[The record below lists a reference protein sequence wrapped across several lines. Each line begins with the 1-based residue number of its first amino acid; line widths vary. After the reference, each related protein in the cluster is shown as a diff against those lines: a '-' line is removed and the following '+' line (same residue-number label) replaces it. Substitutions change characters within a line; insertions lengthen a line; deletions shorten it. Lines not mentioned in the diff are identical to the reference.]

1 MATPLPVK
9 LLAGGPS
16 VQTVRHAPLLNTA
29 YKSQLTGAARGR
41 KTRQAL
47 GIALGIYLLLTAT
60 PLAYFYETPLMT
72 AADARPSDAIVL
84 LSSGQIDAD
93 WLTPDAAQRVL
104 AALRLYREGYARA
117 IVSSGSQHGEGLR
130 QAELQAAWLERAGV
144 PSQAI
149 VVENGSTRTYE
160 SGIAVKRIMA
170 EHGWKSAVMVTS
182 QMDVPRV
189 RLVFRKLGV
198 TVTCLPVPE
207 FRRPR
212 GPFYL
217 RSATALSFHAT
228 YEYAGLIYYK
238 LRGWI

>member
-1 MATPLPVK
+1 
-9 LLAGGPS
+9 
-16 VQTVRHAPLLNTA
+16 
-29 YKSQLTGAARGR
+29 
-41 KTRQAL
+41 
-47 GIALGIYLLLTAT
+47 
-60 PLAYFYETPLMT
+60 MT

-198 TVTCLPVPE
+198 AVTCLPVPE

>member
-1 MATPLPVK
+1 M
-9 LLAGGPS
+9 
-16 VQTVRHAPLLNTA
+16 R
-29 YKSQLTGAARGR
+29 TGSRP
-41 KTRQAL
+41 TRRSAC
-47 GIALGIYLLLTAT
+47 
-60 PLAYFYETPLMT
+60 
-72 AADARPSDAIVL
+72 
-84 LSSGQIDAD
+84 
-93 WLTPDAAQRVL
+93 W

-212 GPFYL
+212 GPFISARPQRC
-217 RSATALSFHAT
+217 RSTPRTSTRA
-228 YEYAGLIYYK
+228 
-238 LRGWI
+238 

>member
-1 MATPLPVK
+1 
-9 LLAGGPS
+9 
-16 VQTVRHAPLLNTA
+16 
-29 YKSQLTGAARGR
+29 
-41 KTRQAL
+41 
-47 GIALGIYLLLTAT
+47 
-60 PLAYFYETPLMT
+60 MT

-170 EHGWKSAVMVTS
+170 AHGWKSAVMVTS